1 MQSIEVLTLSIE
13 AAGALVQRRFV
24 APDGNQA
31 GAAANTLGVASYD
44 VAAGEMAAVHVL
56 GTAVVEAG
64 GAVAFGAA
72 IETDA
77 DGKAVTNAA
86 GPVVGRALSASA
98 ADGDLIEVL
107 LIQN

>member
-1 MQSIEVLTLSIE
+1 MQSIEILTLSIL
-13 AAGALVQRRFV
+13 AASAIVQRRFV
-24 APDGNQA
+24 APDGTQA

-44 VAAGEMAAVHVL
+44 VATGDMAAVHVL
-56 GTAVVEAG
+56 GTTVVEAG
-64 GAVAFGAA
+64 GAVAAGAA

-77 DGKAVTNAA
+77 SGKAVTNAA
-86 GPVVGRALSASA
+86 GPVVGRALTAAA